1 MEANSQEL
9 ESFREQWRAEVRGRP
24 STTASQLQSTGAG
37 PSSSLTAP
45 ISLPH
50 RTLQH
55 SNKPVKSQKPAS
67 HDHDDYYVQPR
78 AFDED
83 GPAITETSAEEVTQ
97 ESKSKDPVTALEHY
111 EKAVEREAVGKLGE
125 SLSLYRKAFRV
136 C

>member
-1 MEANSQEL
+1 MEANRQEL
-9 ESFREQWRAEVRGRP
+9 ESFRAQWRAEVRARP
-24 STTASQLQSTGAG
+24 PTTASQLQSTSAG
-37 PSSSLTAP
+37 PSSSWTAP

-55 SNKPVKSQKPAS
+55 STKPVKSQKPAS
-67 HDHDDYYVQPR
+67 QDHDDYYVQPR

-83 GPAITETSAEEVTQ
+83 GPAITDTNAEEVTEES
-97 ESKSKDPVTALEHY
+97 ESKEPVTALEHY